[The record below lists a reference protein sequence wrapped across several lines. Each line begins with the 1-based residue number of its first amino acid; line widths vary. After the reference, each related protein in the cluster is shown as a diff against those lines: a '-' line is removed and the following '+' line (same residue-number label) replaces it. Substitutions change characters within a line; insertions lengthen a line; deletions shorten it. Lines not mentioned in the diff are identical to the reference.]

1 MTREGLSEEVSS
13 SAKDSEG
20 ISLVGGGGE
29 RASRVEGTGRAKARR
44 WAELSEDRKGGHCS
58 MNPWTWGQ
66 AGGRAQKVDEEE

>member
-29 RASRVEGTGRAKARR
+29 RASWVEGTGRAKARR
-44 WAELSEDRKGGHCS
+44 WAELSEDRKGRHCS
-58 MNPWTWGQ
+58 RNLWTRGQ
-66 AGGRAQKVDEEE
+66 AGGRAQRVDMEA

>member
-29 RASRVEGTGRAKARR
+29 RASRVEGTGREQGKSPCAGTVSTVGARSVQNMCL
-44 WAELSEDRKGGHCS
+44 LSSPRPGAAS
-58 MNPWTWGQ
+58 PFQ
-66 AGGRAQKVDEEE
+66 S